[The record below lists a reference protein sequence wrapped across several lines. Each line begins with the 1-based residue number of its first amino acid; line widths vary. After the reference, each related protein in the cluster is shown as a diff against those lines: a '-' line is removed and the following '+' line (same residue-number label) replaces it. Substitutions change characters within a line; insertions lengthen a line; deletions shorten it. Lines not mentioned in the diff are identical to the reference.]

1 MMILV
6 TVNTMVKQVMKIM
19 LQKMTALMMV
29 GSIDKVRIGIENIK
43 VVYQVLRS
51 NQASI
56 DENRK

>member
-43 VVYQVLRS
+43 VVYQVLRY

-56 DENRK
+56 DGNRK